1 MANTTRHEW
10 AKALTMRL
18 PLTKFEAAFELLKQ
32 FDEREDLSRLW
43 TEEECQQYAEAKKLS
58 GEAVVNSLEVV

>member
-1 MANTTRHEW
+1 
-10 AKALTMRL
+10 MRL